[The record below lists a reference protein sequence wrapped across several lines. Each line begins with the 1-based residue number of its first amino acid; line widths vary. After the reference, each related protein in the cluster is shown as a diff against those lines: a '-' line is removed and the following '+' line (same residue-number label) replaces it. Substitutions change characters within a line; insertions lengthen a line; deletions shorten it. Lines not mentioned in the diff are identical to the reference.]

1 MANIYIRKDEV
12 YRTRIEDV
20 TNDKQFFYPVYQ
32 QARDC
37 LMAMVDYT
45 DRFWTEQRGPRKADH
60 IERSREESRIFRSE
74 DYSDHSRDN
83 QRSSRSDDI
92 SSINPIRLR
101 GYPNNIIAFSADRG
115 HGKTSAMLSFS
126 TALQALGDRS
136 DKNQKDPDFW
146 PKKLTG
152 LRFFALDPIDP
163 TVLETK
169 ASIIPVIISRMF
181 LEFTNH
187 ARRMRPSSS
196 SASAYES
203 RNYSHFHQDLR
214 EQQQRLLQIFQD
226 CYRLADDHKDTS
238 KRSES
243 YDDLQLLADRGDS
256 SNFKERF
263 AELVYSYLN
272 FMTLDRSSAAGNYR
286 DAFLII
292 QIDDADMNPEHAY
305 EVVEDIR
312 KYCVLPNVIILFA
325 TNMEQ
330 LELCVEQHFLKSFDT
345 LLKAVVK
352 DDAESSHAAIQSR
365 SQCHSTAVN
374 YLDKLVPSLHRINL
388 PNINDVLQNYD
399 DRVGLHHDGLHKVDQ
414 EDSPE
419 EYQAAI
425 AKVLNKKC
433 LLDIHFQENRLHPF
447 MPRHMRELTHFLD
460 RLLTLEDVI
469 GADDHASLGNPRRE
483 LMKWALNTPDS
494 RDCSAQARILKRNLE
509 TMINYLVN
517 DWSELN
523 LKSWQMDTIKDIHR
537 ASAEQKIA
545 VALESMEQ
553 KYFRHQTGSS
563 TIPRSRPAAYSWSEL
578 LNQIAYFRFK
588 QDHQFSSALE
598 LYFEMYKELL
608 MVCDYIN
615 KREEA
620 AHDA

>member
-12 YRTRIEDV
+12 YRTRVEDV

-37 LMAMVDYT
+37 LQTMVEYT
-45 DRFWTEQRGPRKADH
+45 NRFWKEQSGSH
-60 IERSREESRIFRSE
+60 LSE
-74 DYSDHSRDN
+74 A
-83 QRSSRSDDI
+83 QR
-92 SSINPIRLR
+92 INPIRLR

-115 HGKTSAMLSFS
+115 YGKTSAMLSFS
-126 TALQALGDRS
+126 TALQAMGTRTDGYS
-136 DKNQKDPDFW
+136 GKYPKDPAFW
-146 PKKLTG
+146 PQNLQG

-169 ASIIPVIISRMF
+169 DSIIPVIISRMF
-181 LEFTNH
+181 IEFKEH
-187 ARRMRPSSS
+187 AKNLRTASPSDPSQ
-196 SASAYES
+196 YEH
-203 RNYSHFHQDLR
+203 RNQSYFHQNLR
-214 EQQQRLLQIFQD
+214 EQQQRLLQMFQD

-238 KRSES
+238 KRSEN

-263 AELVYSYLN
+263 ASLLYSYLQ
-272 FMTLDRSSAAGNYR
+272 FMSLSPASPAAGNYR
-286 DAFLII
+286 NAFLII
-292 QIDDADMNPEHAY
+292 QIDDADMNPKHAY